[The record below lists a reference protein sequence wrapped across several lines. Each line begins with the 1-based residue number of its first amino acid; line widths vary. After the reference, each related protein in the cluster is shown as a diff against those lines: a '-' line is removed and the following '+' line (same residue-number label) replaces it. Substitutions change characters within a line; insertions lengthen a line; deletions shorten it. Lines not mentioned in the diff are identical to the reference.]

1 MLTLDAYFGKDYQI
15 LLFKLAVLMLSGFLS
30 VSFMFLVV
38 NQLCCFQLQTLM
50 NVSEAPHGARVKR
63 KKISKL
69 TGLPLASF
77 PVEVSELETD

>member
-1 MLTLDAYFGKDYQI
+1 M
-15 LLFKLAVLMLSGFLS
+15 
-30 VSFMFLVV
+30 SFMFLVV
-38 NQLCCFQLQTLM
+38 NQLSCFQLQTLM
-50 NVSEAPHGARVKR
+50 NVSEAPDGTKVKR